1 MRRIS
6 PLIAML
12 TAIPAGQITAAV
24 AQDVSRAATPVE
36 VAAADA
42 SSGTLRSIC
51 EARPEGDAFLAE
63 VHRARDLATEEEVGA
78 ALQALEPQA
87 RRMAEEAP
95 NDAAA
100 QYRLAAVMGAGV
112 DIEHGTSKV
121 SGASEL
127 HGQVTRVLQLQP
139 DHPGASFMLGKM
151 HASILRMSGFKRF
164 MAKTLLGGAAMEGA
178 SWEEAQS
185 RLEHATRAEPC
196 VPEHHFELARLY
208 AHQGNSEGWERELA
222 AVMELTADGTSPR
235 VAKLRRRS
243 EEFARE
249 WRSGS
254 E

>member
-6 PLIAML
+6 PLIAIL
-12 TAIPAGQITAAV
+12 TAIPAGQITAVV
-24 AQDVSRAATPVE
+24 AQEASRVVAPAD

-42 SSGTLRSIC
+42 TLGNLRGLC
-51 EARPEGDAFLAE
+51 EARPEGDPFLAE
-63 VHRARDLATEEEVGA
+63 VHRARDLATEEEIGA

-87 RRMAEEAP
+87 RRMAAEAP

-112 DIEHGTSKV
+112 DIEHGTSKMA
-121 SGASEL
+121 GASEL
-127 HGQVTRVLQLQP
+127 HGQVTRVLQLQA

-151 HASILRMSGFKRF
+151 HASILRMSSFKRF
-164 MAKTLLGGAAMEGA
+164 MAKTLLGSAAMEGA

-185 RLEHATRAEPC
+185 RLEHAARAEPC
-196 VPEHHFELARLY
+196 VPEHHFELARVY

-222 AVMELTADGTSPR
+222 AVMELTASGTSPR
-235 VAKLRRRS
+235 VAKLRQRS

-249 WRSGS
+249 WRVSTP
-254 E
+254 